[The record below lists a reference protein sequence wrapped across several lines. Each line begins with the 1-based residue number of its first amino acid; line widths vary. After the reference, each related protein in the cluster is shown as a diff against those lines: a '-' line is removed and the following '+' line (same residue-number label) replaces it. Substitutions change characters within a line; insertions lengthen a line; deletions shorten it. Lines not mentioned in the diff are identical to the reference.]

1 MKSVALLTII
11 VVLIAI
17 LAVVGF
23 YATQQK
29 KSSIRS
35 RSPSRSRSRSPSRS
49 RQPDTSYT
57 TAPIMN
63 LDDYEM
69 SSIFQNR
76 GSREVSKQQ
85 LSDAMTRYPL
95 DWSVQSPDSQV
106 FQEGQ
111 MQWEK
116 KKVEN
121 YENPPH
127 TEMYQNIDGSN
138 MIPMDTETQEE
149 EERKMLQ
156 MYEPKS
162 SKELLHYSVDDVQQL
177 MDRVYKKRGL
187 IPVIHKSKQGEHIWE
202 ITEVKEKDPKI
213 VWEDDVPTE
222 REIQTQRGE
231 QTIEVPIAASDLS
244 SGLDPFFSQRSPT
257 RHGTNDYTQ
266 WTSGLERMF
275 APTHPVK
282 SWF

>member
-1 MKSVALLTII
+1 MKSVALLVMI
-11 VVLIAI
+11 VV
-17 LAVVGF
+17 VVALVVGAGF
-23 YATQQK
+23 YAQQK
-29 KSSIRS
+29 RS
-35 RSPSRSRSRSPSRS
+35 CARSRSRSRSSSRSSSRS
-49 RQPDTSYT
+49 RQPDTPFT

-63 LDDYEM
+63 LDDYEV

-76 GSREVSKQQ
+76 GSREASKQQ

-111 MQWEK
+111 VHWEK

-127 TEMYQNIDGSN
+127 TEAYQNIDGSN
-138 MIPMDTETQEE
+138 MVPMDTETQEE
-149 EERKMLQ
+149 EEKKILQ
-156 MYEPKS
+156 MYQPKS

-187 IPVIHKSKQGEHIWE
+187 IPVIHKSKQGENMWE
-202 ITEVKEKDPKI
+202 ITEVKEKDPTI
-213 VWEDDVPTE
+213 VWEDDVQTE
-222 REIQTQRGE
+222 REEQIQRGE
-231 QTIEVPIAASDLS
+231 QSIEVPITASDMS
-244 SGLDPFFSQRSPT
+244 SGLDPFFTERSST
-257 RHGTNDYTQ
+257 RHGKNDYTQ

-282 SWF
+282 AWF

>member
-1 MKSVALLTII
+1 MKSVALLVMI
-11 VVLIAI
+11 VV
-17 LAVVGF
+17 VVALVVGAGF
-23 YATQQK
+23 YAQQK
-29 KSSIRS
+29 RS
-35 RSPSRSRSRSPSRS
+35 RSRSRSRSPSSS
-49 RQPDTSYT
+49 RQPDTPFT

-63 LDDYEM
+63 LDDYEV

-76 GSREVSKQQ
+76 GSREASKQQ

-111 MQWEK
+111 VQWEK

-127 TEMYQNIDGSN
+127 TEAYQNIDGSN
-138 MIPMDTETQEE
+138 MVPMDTETQEE
-149 EERKMLQ
+149 EEKKILQ
-156 MYEPKS
+156 MYQPKS

-177 MDRVYKKRGL
+177 MDRVYNKRGL
-187 IPVIHKSKQGEHIWE
+187 IPVIHKSKQGENMWE

-213 VWEDDVPTE
+213 VWEDDVQTE
-222 REIQTQRGE
+222 REVQTQRGE
-231 QTIEVPIAASDLS
+231 QNIEVPITASDLS
-244 SGLDPFFSQRSPT
+244 SGLDPFFAERSST
-257 RHGTNDYTQ
+257 RHGKNDYTQ
-266 WTSGLERMF
+266 WTPGLERMF

>member
-1 MKSVALLTII
+1 MKSVALLVMI
-11 VVLIAI
+11 VV
-17 LAVVGF
+17 VVALVVGAGF
-23 YATQQK
+23 YAQQK
-29 KSSIRS
+29 RS
-35 RSPSRSRSRSPSRS
+35 CARSRSRSPSRS
-49 RQPDTSYT
+49 RQPETPFT

-63 LDDYEM
+63 LDDYEV

-76 GSREVSKQQ
+76 GSREASKQQ

-111 MQWEK
+111 VQWEK

-121 YENPPH
+121 YENPPN
-127 TEMYQNIDGSN
+127 TAAYQNIDGSN

-149 EERKMLQ
+149 EEKKILQ
-156 MYEPKS
+156 MYQPKS

-187 IPVIHKSKQGEHIWE
+187 IPVIHKSKQGENMWE
-202 ITEVKEKDPKI
+202 ITEVKEKDPTI
-213 VWEDDVPTE
+213 VWEDDVQTE
-222 REIQTQRGE
+222 REVQTQRGE
-231 QTIEVPIAASDLS
+231 QSIEVPITASDLS
-244 SGLDPFFSQRSPT
+244 SGLDPFFSERSST
-257 RHGTNDYTQ
+257 RHGKNDYTQ
-266 WTSGLERMF
+266 WTPGLERMF

-282 SWF
+282 AWF